1 MASLSELVYQDRK
14 DWNEEKIRTLFSEVL
29 QARYKRVDDISSKK
43 NDEKRFQLRVNASSS
58 DDNIPFAALVAPNQ
72 DLSGPYG
79 GMSLVFFPSDAQ
91 AGKPALIAMGVG
103 TNGAAPDEYVLG
115 RPGHARRCDAITRLL
130 RSRSA
135 DAFAWA
141 KRDPTRVD
149 VDLPQSVRDRLE
161 DWQGAIKRYGKVLYA
176 VFSPPPTQSRNN
188 VILVE
193 DAIDA
198 FLDLCLTDRG
208 LQLRTS
214 VVPKAEETQRE
225 AMKAYTP
232 KLDDESVLELL
243 LSRKYVVVEGPP
255 GTGKTSMARRI
266 LANNFEESGFIVQ
279 FHPGTTYEGFVGG
292 LAPDSENAEL
302 KFVPR
307 RGHLLDA
314 IVSARREPSRRFL
327 MVIDEINRADL
338 AKILGEAIYLLEP
351 GEPERSIRLQYD
363 FPEIG
368 HDVSLP
374 ENLYI
379 LGTMNSADRSIAIL
393 DIAVRRRFAFVTMW
407 PDIEVVEK
415 KSCQQLL
422 RAFQQLQV
430 IFTDFATD
438 SSFVL
443 MPGHSYFLGNESE
456 AKQKLDTGVR
466 PLLEEYLSQ
475 GYVSGFADE
484 IRAYVDTVLV
494 RE

>member
-1 MASLSELVYQDRK
+1 
-14 DWNEEKIRTLFSEVL
+14 
-29 QARYKRVDDISSKK
+29 
-43 NDEKRFQLRVNASSS
+43 
-58 DDNIPFAALVAPNQ
+58 
-72 DLSGPYG
+72 
-79 GMSLVFFPSDAQ
+79 
-91 AGKPALIAMGVG
+91 
-103 TNGAAPDEYVLG
+103 
-115 RPGHARRCDAITRLL
+115 
-130 RSRSA
+130 
-135 DAFAWA
+135 
-141 KRDPTRVD
+141 
-149 VDLPQSVRDRLE
+149 
-161 DWQGAIKRYGKVLYA
+161 
-176 VFSPPPTQSRNN
+176 
-188 VILVE
+188 
-193 DAIDA
+193 
-198 FLDLCLTDRG
+198 
-208 LQLRTS
+208 
-214 VVPKAEETQRE
+214 
-225 AMKAYTP
+225 
-232 KLDDESVLELL
+232 
-243 LSRKYVVVEGPP
+243 
-255 GTGKTSMARRI
+255 
-266 LANNFEESGFIVQ
+266 
-279 FHPGTTYEGFVGG
+279 
-292 LAPDSENAEL
+292 
-302 KFVPR
+302 
-307 RGHLLDA
+307 
-314 IVSARREPSRRFL
+314 